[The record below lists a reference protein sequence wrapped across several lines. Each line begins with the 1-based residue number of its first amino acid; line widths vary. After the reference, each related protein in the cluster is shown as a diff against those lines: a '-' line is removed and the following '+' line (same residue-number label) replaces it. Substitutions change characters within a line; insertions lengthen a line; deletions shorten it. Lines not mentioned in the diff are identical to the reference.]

1 MGRTVLVIAAI
12 LVTTGFAAA
21 KAPPV
26 QEPNELAACANTH
39 AGEKLD
45 CALTG
50 SIELH
55 EGDEATR
62 SNERE
67 PPMGIDISP
76 WIVPS
81 FN

>member
-1 MGRTVLVIAAI
+1 MRRTVLAIAAI
-12 LVTTGFAAA
+12 LAATGFAAA

-26 QEPNELAACANTH
+26 QEPSELAACANTH
-39 AGEKLD
+39 ASQELD
-45 CALTG
+45 CTLTG
-50 SIELH
+50 SIELS

-62 SNERE
+62 SNGRE
-67 PPMGIDISP
+67 PRMGIDISP

>member
-1 MGRTVLVIAAI
+1 MRRTVLVIAAI
-12 LVTTGFAAA
+12 LAATSFAAA

-39 AGEKLD
+39 ANQMLD

-50 SIELH
+50 SIQLRESA
-55 EGDEATR
+55 DSTN
-62 SNERE
+62 STERE
-67 PPMGIDISP
+67 PRMGIDISP